1 VSNDVALSV
10 MDQLEACETVIRRGL
25 ATFVEVGTA
34 LATIRDERLYRESHE
49 TFEDYC
55 REAWNFGRQRAA
67 ALIEAA
73 GIVNVVSEISD
84 IRVSTESHAAALA
97 PIIKAEGPERAAEVL
112 AEVAEAG
119 PVTARAIRE
128 TGRPTRT
135 VTVVEEVTVD
145 AETGEIVAPTA
156 DEYVSQF
163 PDMRKANLRKEF
175 SRWTSGIAP
184 TVGFDPE
191 ELAGIVGNDE
201 LKVMLLRSAV
211 RRATEW
217 LEQFDAAVESNRG
230 LRLVKGSNQ

>member
-97 PIIKAEGPERAAEVL
+97 PIIKAEGPESSLLYLIPIRRC
-112 AEVAEAG
+112 
-119 PVTARAIRE
+119 PRSRSRCAR
-128 TGRPTRT
+128 RT
-135 VTVVEEVTVD
+135 
-145 AETGEIVAPTA
+145 
-156 DEYVSQF
+156 
-163 PDMRKANLRKEF
+163 
-175 SRWTSGIAP
+175 
-184 TVGFDPE
+184 
-191 ELAGIVGNDE
+191 
-201 LKVMLLRSAV
+201 
-211 RRATEW
+211 
-217 LEQFDAAVESNRG
+217 
-230 LRLVKGSNQ
+230 